1 MPRNSRKSSTEPNP
15 LYAIA
20 GAGDLAV
27 EKIREISKIATDKLG
42 SLETA
47 DPAVVSDR
55 VQERIEERADALAVV
70 LRTASVDLRIQAKDL
85 TDKAQAAL
93 QMALD
98 QAGDTYE
105 TLSERGKGAVIRIRT
120 STMQNGSSSSSN
132 GRQIA
137 RNGSASRSTASRS
150 TSSRSSASRSKPGTT
165 RKRATTK
172 RAAKPRTAA
181 SSTAKSSAA
190 KSTAKSG
197 TPRKNSSA
205 PARKSTSS

>member
-120 STMQNGSSSSSN
+120 STMQNGSSSSN

-181 SSTAKSSAA
+181 SSTAKSSVA

>member
-1 MPRNSRKSSTEPNP
+1 MPRNSRKPSNELNP

-55 VQERIEERADALAVV
+55 VQERIEERADALAIA

-85 TDKAQAAL
+85 TEKAQSALQAAL
-93 QMALD
+93 M

-120 STMQNGSSSSSN
+120 MQNGSAN

-137 RNGSASRSTASRS
+137 RTGS
-150 TSSRSSASRSKPGTT
+150 SSRSSSSRPSTSRSKSTT
-165 RKRATTK
+165 ARKRSTAK
-172 RAAKPRTAA
+172 RSAKPRTAA
-181 SSTAKSSAA
+181 SSTAKSSTA
-190 KSTAKSG
+190 KSAAKSG
-197 TPRKNSSA
+197 TPKKNSSA

>member
-27 EKIREISKIATDKLG
+27 EKIREISKIASDKLG
-42 SLETA
+42 SLEST

-55 VQERIEERADALAVV
+55 VQERIEERADALAMA

-85 TDKAQAAL
+85 TEKAQSAVQTVL
-93 QMALD
+93 I

-105 TLSERGKGAVIRIRT
+105 TLSERGKGAVIRIR
-120 STMQNGSSSSSN
+120 SAQNGSSN
-132 GRQIA
+132 GRQI
-137 RNGSASRSTASRS
+137 SRSG
-150 TSSRSSASRSKPGTT
+150 SSRSSASRSKSTTT
-165 RKRATTK
+165 RKRSTAK
-172 RAAKPRTAA
+172 RSAKPRTAA
-181 SSTAKSSAA
+181 SSTAKSTAA

-205 PARKSTSS
+205 PARKTTS

>member
-1 MPRNSRKSSTEPNP
+1 MPRNTRKSSTEPNP

-55 VQERIEERADALAVV
+55 VQERIEERADALAMV
-70 LRTASVDLRIQAKDL
+70 LRTASDDLRIQAKDL
-85 TDKAQAAL
+85 TEKAQSAV
-93 QMALD
+93 QMALI

-105 TLSERGKGAVIRIRT
+105 TLSERGKGAVIRIR
-120 STMQNGSSSSSN
+120 SVQNGSSN

-137 RNGSASRSTASRS
+137 RTGS
-150 TSSRSSASRSKPGTT
+150 SSRPSASRSKSTTT
-165 RKRATTK
+165 RKRSTAK
-172 RAAKPRTAA
+172 RSAKPRTAA
-181 SSTAKSSAA
+181 SSTAKSTAA
-190 KSTAKSG
+190 KSTAAKPTAKSG

-205 PARKSTSS
+205 PARKATS